1 MVLKKLTKT
10 KKTSLSSKSTKS
22 TKSTKKRLS
31 NRKNDTKN
39 DKSEMDVHQVI
50 KDNIDHIGI
59 LDPEGVNIN
68 PLTGKEYQN
77 IYKKET
83 KTISGEVLPS
93 TYSNLSKIWVP
104 KLVYKNRHQIID
116 GIRDNQIVLA
126 TAGTGVGKTLLIP
139 KLALHALEYQKKV
152 IVCLPKKII
161 TKNTAEFAART
172 LDVAIGEE
180 VGYYYKG
187 TRVMDNNGKK
197 SMLIFTT
204 IGSLISRITGN
215 DPELV
220 DYGCVILDEA
230 HETTVSN
237 TLTLLLMKK
246 ALMKR
251 KDLKFIIMSATI
263 NLEIFHNY
271 YPKKDYKFKEIDAG
285 TETSYKIK
293 DLYLNG
299 KPLDWYSI
307 ATEIAFKLLKT
318 NDEGDIVIFG
328 KAGGDSNKI
337 CTSLDKEINNHN
349 KNKDKKEDKNKD
361 KNDIILFC
369 TKLASGITTK
379 DERLATDE
387 KAYMLEV
394 NSKGSNYNRKVVV
407 STNVGESSITIDNV
421 KFVID
426 SGLQYESSFNP
437 LTMVRYLLETEI
449 SQSSISQRRG
459 RTGRTAPGSAFHLY
473 SEKDEK
479 SRPKYPTPEVQ
490 KSDLTEIM
498 LDLMRLKYINNV
510 KDLKVLLNEFI
521 TQPSDKFVNSSLRT
535 LRHLHAISSD
545 NNDGIMT
552 SFGKAI
558 TQFRGV
564 RPQFSRTIIY
574 SYFYN
579 CSREIC
585 DIIAISIISDGRMN
599 MIFEEFKPDKKKADG
614 VNKKAEKEYN
624 QIRKSMTH
632 KLGDYMTCYT
642 AYQTYLNR
650 KNRGNP
656 TNNDSTN
663 NDSNDSNDS
672 NKDSKNN
679 GFDDSGIIIE
689 NEDNQVE
696 FTTEI
701 KYNKSQRLL
710 KKWCKDNYLKF
721 NKLQFISNTSKQL
734 RETLKKLIRTKALRD
749 IKVPDL
755 PKEIIN
761 LDDKIMATL
770 AIGAS
775 TNIAKLTSGDIY
787 IPCFPIEPLKCRFD
801 MNTTLKSTPEY
812 VLFDELFSNN
822 MNSKY
827 VKLNMVT
834 TIPSNIVKLLKGNKD
849 LSSCFNEEKFKEY
862 KKKKTFKKEKR
873 QGMRQGNQKI
883 KKKTL
888 KKFGKK
894 GKKLKRF

>member
-1 MVLKKLTKT
+1 MVSNKLTKI
-10 KKTSLSSKSTKS
+10 KKISHSTKS
-22 TKSTKKRLS
+22 SKKKLSNKKDNTKKD
-31 NRKNDTKN
+31 NTKKDN
-39 DKSEMDVHQVI
+39 KPNIDVHQVI
-50 KDNIDHIGI
+50 KDNIDNIGI
-59 LDPEGVNIN
+59 LDPEGLNIN

-83 KTISGEVLPS
+83 KTINGEVLPS

-116 GIRDNQIVLA
+116 GVRDNQIVLA

-172 LDVAIGEE
+172 LDVVIGEE

-215 DPELV
+215 DPELI

-271 YPKKDYKFKEIDAG
+271 YPKKDFKFKEIDAG

-293 DLYLNG
+293 DLYLTG

-318 NDEGDIVIFG
+318 KDEGDIVIFG

-337 CTSLDKEINNHN
+337 CSSLEKEINNHN
-349 KNKDKKEDKNKD
+349 KNKDKTEEKNKD
-361 KNDIILFC
+361 KKDIVLFC

-379 DERLATDE
+379 DQRLATDE

-426 SGLQYESSFNP
+426 SGLQYESSFDP
-437 LTMVRYLLETEI
+437 STMVRYLLETEI

-459 RTGRTAPGSAFHLY
+459 RTGRTGTGMAFHLY

-479 SRPKYPTPEVQ
+479 SRLKYPTPEVQ
-490 KSDLTEIM
+490 KSDLTENM

-521 TQPSDKFVNSSLRT
+521 TPPTDKFVNSSLRT
-535 LRHLHAISSD
+535 LRHLGAISSD
-545 NNDGIMT
+545 NNDGVMT
-552 SFGKAI
+552 SLGKAI

-564 RPQFSRTIIY
+564 KPQFSRTIIY
-574 SYFYN
+574 SYFYK
-579 CSREIC
+579 CSKEIC
-585 DIIAISIISDGRMN
+585 DIIAISIISDGRMD
-599 MIFEEFKPDKKKADG
+599 MIFEEFKPDKNKPG
-614 VNKKAEKEYN
+614 NKKAQTEYN
-624 QIRKSMTH
+624 QIRNRMTH
-632 KLGDYMTCYT
+632 KYGDYMTCYT

-650 KNRGNP
+650 KNKGNP
-656 TNNDSTN
+656 INK
-663 NDSNDSNDS
+663 DSNNTNKDDS
-672 NKDSKNN
+672 NKDSKNNN

-689 NEDNQVE
+689 DEDNQVE

-701 KYNKSQRLL
+701 KYNKSQGLL

-721 NKLQFISNTSKQL
+721 NKLEYISNTSKQL
-734 RETLKKLIRTKALRD
+734 RETLKKLIRTKALID
-749 IKVPDL
+749 IKVSDL
-755 PKEIIN
+755 PKEITN

-801 MNTTLKSTPEY
+801 RNTTLKSTPEY
-812 VLFDELFSNN
+812 VLFDELFSSN

-827 VKLNMVT
+827 IKLNMVT
-834 TIPSNIVKLLKGNKD
+834 TIPPNIIKLLKGNKD

-862 KKKKTFKKEKR
+862 KKKKTFKKEKK
-873 QGMRQGNQKI
+873 QINQKI
-883 KKKTL
+883 KKITL
-888 KKFGKK
+888 KKFAKK